1 MELELFVYGDNA
13 VVQIYTVPGQ
23 PQRLALPQAQEQR
36 GQEEIF
42 KGMSLND
49 PDKSSYIVLVQ
60 RFDLCFLSPR

>member
-1 MELELFVYGDNA
+1 MKLKLLVHGDNA

-36 GQEEIF
+36 GQKEVF

-49 PDKSSYIVLVQ
+49 PDKSSYIVLIQ
-60 RFDLCFLSPR
+60 RLDLCFLSSR

>member
-36 GQEEIF
+36 GQKEIF
-42 KGMSLND
+42 KGMPLND
-49 PDKSSYIVLVQ
+49 PDKSSYIVLIQ
-60 RFDLCFLSPR
+60 RLDLCFLSPR